1 MYIMR
6 NIRIFYSKKNYK
18 LDDFTFSLEEHFAN
32 QQSDQI
38 KI

>member
-6 NIRIFYSKKNYK
+6 SYNIKIFYIKKNYK

-32 QQSDQI
+32 QQSD
-38 KI
+38 